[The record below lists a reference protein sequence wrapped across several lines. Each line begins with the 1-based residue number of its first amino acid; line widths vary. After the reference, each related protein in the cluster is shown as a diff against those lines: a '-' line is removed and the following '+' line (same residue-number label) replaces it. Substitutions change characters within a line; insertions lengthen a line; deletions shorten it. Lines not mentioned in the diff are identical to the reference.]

1 MFIFFFF
8 KIYLQPHF
16 FSSFFPCIPKNNIYI
31 YSYEKKTLCVAHS
44 KPHVKNSS
52 FSLFHVWR
60 DGIGID
66 IRVDYLFSWLTS
78 MLPFFSS
85 CKTVDNDVTNT
96 KRNLSGMVEDQ
107 TVENGSS
114 CMMRVVDVRRNGGN
128 PLSGEFI

>member
-1 MFIFFFF
+1 M
-8 KIYLQPHF
+8 
-16 FSSFFPCIPKNNIYI
+16 
-31 YSYEKKTLCVAHS
+31 AHS

-96 KRNLSGMVEDQ
+96 KRNLSGMVEDP